1 MAKSISRRDFLRKA
15 GGALAGSTL
24 LSGFPSLIFPNRN
37 EKLGVALV
45 GLGSYSSG
53 QLAPALQ
60 ETEHCELRGIVT
72 GSPDKIPEWQREYDI
87 PEGNIYNYDTMPD
100 IANNDDIDVVYIVLP
115 PGLHAEYSIIGA
127 EAGKQVW
134 CEKPMAMNVEECQSM
149 IDAADKNG
157 VKLAIGYR
165 LQHEPNN
172 QTVIEYAEDE
182 PYGSIEEIN
191 SGAGYDGSHD
201 SDSWRR
207 DAELGG
213 GALYDMGVYPINAA
227 RYAAGREPVAVRGR
241 QWSERDIYDE
251 VDEFTE
257 FELRFDNGLRAFG
270 ETAFGDSS
278 NYLEVNCAEGWY
290 RLEPFQ
296 TYSGV
301 EGETSDGNDL
311 EPCDCNQQALQ
322 MDDDAEAIMED
333 GELIAPGEDGLRDI
347 RIVEAIMESSEKD
360 EEWIEL

>member
-1 MAKSISRRDFLRKA
+1 MSKKITRKEFLQTA
-15 GGALAGSTL
+15 GSALAGSSL
-24 LSGFPSLIFPNRN
+24 LSGFPSLLIPRRN

-72 GSPDKIPEWQREYDI
+72 GTPEKIPKWQKEYGI
-87 PEGNIYNYDTMPD
+87 SEGNIYNYDTMPE

-115 PGLHAEYSIIGA
+115 PGLHAEYSIVGA
-127 EAGKQVW
+127 EAGKHVW
-134 CEKPMAMNVEECQSM
+134 CEKPMAMDVEECGSM

-172 QTVIEYAEDE
+172 QKIMHYGEEETYGAIEQ
-182 PYGSIEEIN
+182 IR

-213 GALYDMGVYPINAA
+213 GALYDMGVYPINTA
-227 RYAAGREPVAVRGR
+227 RYTMGREPVAVRGR
-241 QWSERDIYDE
+241 QWSDRDIYNE
-251 VDEFTE
+251 VDEFTT
-257 FELRFDNGLRAFG
+257 FELEFANGVRAHG
-270 ETAFGDSS
+270 ETAFGESS
-278 NYLEVNCAEGWY
+278 NYLEVECSDGWY
-290 RLEPFQ
+290 ELEPFQ
-296 TYSGV
+296 TYTGV
-301 EGETSDGNDL
+301 KGETSDGTELD
-311 EPCDCNQQALQ
+311 PCDCNQQALQ
-322 MDDDAEAIMED
+322 MDDDALAIRNNK
-333 GELIAPGEDGLRDI
+333 ELIAPGEDGLRDI
-347 RIVEAIMESSEKD
+347 AIVRAIMESSERNG
-360 EEWIEL
+360 EWVKL